1 MPKELVDSIDQI
13 RYRIGVID
21 GEAPDRSEFIIR
33 AAEDRLE
40 ELRTELEEQSEHG
53 GDVAEM
59 GGA

>member
-1 MPKELVDSIDQI
+1 MPTDLVESIDQV
-13 RYRIGVID
+13 RYRIGAIN

-40 ELRTELEEQSEHG
+40 ELRTELKEQSEHSE
-53 GDVAEM
+53 DVAEM